1 MAAALHEQ
9 DMMCRVFGRCLVGDP
24 IDLEVGDL
32 RDALPANAPKLFTY
46 MRYNAEL
53 TKPGL
58 GRLGVNVDPK
68 RVQQLDSVEAIGE
81 LQEVGRAVGK
91 AVDSSHYKGFLS

>member
-1 MAAALHEQ
+1 
-9 DMMCRVFGRCLVGDP
+9 
-24 IDLEVGDL
+24 
-32 RDALPANAPKLFTY
+32 

-53 TKPGL
+53 TKAGL
-58 GRLGVNVDPK
+58 GRLGVNVEPK

-91 AVDSSHYKGFLS
+91 SVDPVHYKDFLT